1 MHTARG
7 TANCGE
13 YRLGATRRDPD
24 EDKMK
29 MIRPGTRLSRGVS
42 HACASHLGCVCGSTR
57 MFGWGCEIRVCARL
71 CVRLA
76 PWHVGRSRSSVSCR
90 SVAPSARTVLGVTVS
105 APPGV
110 FESVGILHSILH
122 VDHSNARAR
131 APNKTNHELFVLNG
145 SAFTR
150 TGTRLFHAS
159 FHVPKCPTKDS
170 E

>member
-1 MHTARG
+1 
-7 TANCGE
+7 
-13 YRLGATRRDPD
+13 
-24 EDKMK
+24 

-42 HACASHLGCVCGSTR
+42 HACASHLVCVCGSTR

-76 PWHVGRSRSSVSCR
+76 PWHVGRSRSS
-90 SVAPSARTVLGVTVS
+90 APSSVGPWRRPPGPVLGVTVS

-131 APNKTNHELFVLNG
+131 APNKTNHELFVPEREHVFSTQVSTFL
-145 SAFTR
+145 SAQPKIPSRRPSINRQFTA
-150 TGTRLFHAS
+150 RL
-159 FHVPKCPTKDS
+159 V
-170 E
+170 